1 MLRVAALVA
10 CGAVQWDHFN
20 NECAGS
26 VSSVSIEGCSGCLLN
41 DCKQACEADSSCK
54 GFNFRSGRCDYF
66 SNPGPRMEQL
76 GCTFFQILEVRVE
89 RWWWPV
95 DWMGEAELRS
105 SQLAEGPVSLTD
117 KNIEAIHL
125 KTDTPCL
132 SPPSGTKR
140 MAVAL
145 RGGAFRQGWTKGSRR
160 CGEHTYEVQK
170 ALAESI
176 RKHIVRPFEA
186 LGWEVDLYLTAFPCF
201 QTYCPNP
208 KLCFNE
214 SGATAHYMRDLGKW
228 LNASALDVFE
238 PTLETVGTRFG
249 EQGLHDSKQGRYA
262 EGVLR
267 MVQTSP
273 NKYDYVICSRI
284 DQGFRD
290 DITAFLRWE
299 RQDMI
304 APFFGQPVRLH
315 ENVLAFPGCLLD
327 TVVGVLHAGCVER
340 SAAFD
345 FGTCCFKE
353 IRQVMKLRDTTH
365 EGVNTF
371 DFDGEQEQT
380 YFVNN
385 SVVIPMDL
393 DDDIK
398 RRYLSQGN
406 GGDIGSSPRFWTQT
420 MQGRAPGFDVPEQ
433 RDKLDAGLREVEF
446 KPRDGDTASEVQP
459 SGFVHLPRDMRAF
472 LALDD

>member
-1 MLRVAALVA
+1 
-10 CGAVQWDHFN
+10 
-20 NECAGS
+20 
-26 VSSVSIEGCSGCLLN
+26 
-41 DCKQACEADSSCK
+41 
-54 GFNFRSGRCDYF
+54 
-66 SNPGPRMEQL
+66 
-76 GCTFFQILEVRVE
+76 
-89 RWWWPV
+89 
-95 DWMGEAELRS
+95 
-105 SQLAEGPVSLTD
+105 
-117 KNIEAIHL
+117 
-125 KTDTPCL
+125 
-132 SPPSGTKR
+132 
-140 MAVAL
+140 
-145 RGGAFRQGWTKGSRR
+145 
-160 CGEHTYEVQK
+160 VQK

-299 RQDMI
+299 RQDTI
-304 APFFGQPVRLH
+304 APFFAQPVRLH

-406 GGDIGSSPRFWTQT
+406 GGDVGSSPRFWTQT
-420 MQGRAPGFDVPEQ
+420 MQGRAPGFGGEEQ

-446 KPRDGDTASEVQP
+446 KPRDGDTARCSHRGSCTCPGTCARFWRWTTELQRVSLVSLAERGGGCHRGGECPWCHRGSEASARGSWVGGRRG
-459 SGFVHLPRDMRAF
+459 SGGECPWCQVRRRRGARV
-472 LALDD
+472 